1 MKRGQNSL
9 KNILD
14 LLWQDWNDGKSDGDV
29 FLYWKD
35 RYEEEFG
42 KYVTPALTVV
52 EQHSSYYSEIK
63 RKDDMELT
71 KELLQERIDH
81 YGAVSAAQR
90 ETGRNEMSFFYA
102 GKQDAYINLINKLY
116 PELEGERAFPLD
128 EKKQKET
135 IDYIV
140 KLYKSSNV

>member
-1 MKRGQNSL
+1 MKRWQNSL

-35 RYEEEFG
+35 KYEEEFG

-71 KELLQERIDH
+71 KELLQKRIDH
-81 YGAVSAAQR
+81 YNAVAAAER
-90 ETGRNEMSFFYA
+90 AMGHKEMTFFYS
-102 GKQDAYINLINKLY
+102 GKADVYINLLKELY
-116 PELEGERAFPLD
+116 PEFEGDRVFPLD
-128 EKKQKET
+128 KKRWQET
-135 IDYIV
+135 IDYIILMHNQTS
-140 KLYKSSNV
+140 K